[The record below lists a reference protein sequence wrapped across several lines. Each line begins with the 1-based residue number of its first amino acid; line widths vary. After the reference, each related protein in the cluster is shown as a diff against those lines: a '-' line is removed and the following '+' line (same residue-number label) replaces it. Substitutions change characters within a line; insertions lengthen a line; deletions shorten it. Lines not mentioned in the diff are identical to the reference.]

1 MRAIRRLF
9 STVNRDLLQ
18 QSSLEPCRDPVAHS
32 LHWRGLV
39 AATTSP
45 RIHNHLAA
53 SSTAVYA
60 GFDPTAKSLHV
71 GNLLTIVALIH
82 FAAAGH
88 SPVAL
93 VGGATGSIGDP
104 SGRSSERSVLSREI
118 IIENCSGIRNQLER
132 IFKNAKVTMNRHDP
146 TASSD
151 TTTPKV
157 TSFVERVQVLD
168 NYAWFKDF
176 SFLDFLGSVGRL
188 SRVSTMLS
196 RESVKSRLDAPDGIS
211 FTEFTY
217 QLLQAYDF
225 HHLYTSHNVTVQIGG
240 SDQWGNILSGIDLIR
255 RMKPQQQQLQPASSQ
270 PTQDISSSSDTVFGL
285 TIPLV
290 TTASGEKFGKSAGN
304 AVWLDPELVSPFDFY
319 QFFRRTPDGE
329 VERSLNYFSFLSK
342 DAIAELMAKHQQTPE
357 HHLPQR
363 KLAYEVTHLVHG
375 EAAANQ
381 SEFKSQLL
389 YDSATLTSLP
399 TSKDIIDTFK
409 GDDRLVLMPRGQV
422 SGASV
427 CEVAAKAGA
436 VKSVSAARKL
446 ISGGGLYVANNK
458 VASHDARIQESDA
471 LDGRL
476 VLLRAGKSKYTLVLM
491 V

>member
-1 MRAIRRLF
+1 MIRRWF
-9 STVNRDLLQ
+9 STANRDLLH
-18 QSSLEPCRDPVAHS
+18 SALEPCRDPVAHS
-32 LHWRGLV
+32 LNWRGLV

-104 SGRSSERSVLSREI
+104 SGRISERSVLSRETI
-118 IIENCSGIRNQLER
+118 VENCSGIRNQLER
-132 IFKNAKVTMNRHDP
+132 IFKNAKVTMNRHDL
-146 TASSD
+146 TAVSSD
-151 TTTPKV
+151 IKASNV
-157 TSFVERVQVLD
+157 TSFVDRVQVLD

-255 RMKPQQQQLQPASSQ
+255 RMKPQQQQLKSSSSELS
-270 PTQDISSSSDTVFGL
+270 QDVSTSSDTVFGL

-290 TTASGEKFGKSAGN
+290 TTANGEKFGKSAGN

-329 VERSLNYFSFLSK
+329 VERYLNYFSFLSK
-342 DAIAELMAKHQQTPE
+342 DAIAELMAKHQKAPE

-363 KLAYEVTHLVHG
+363 KLAFEVTHLVHG

-399 TSKDIIDTFK
+399 TSKDIIDAFK
-409 GDDRLVLMPRGQV
+409 GDDRLVLMPRAQV
-422 SGASV
+422 LGASV

-458 VASHDARIQESDA
+458 VASHDAKIQDSDA

>member
-1 MRAIRRLF
+1 MRVIRRLF

-18 QSSLEPCRDPVAHS
+18 QSNLEPCRDPVAHS

-118 IIENCSGIRNQLER
+118 IVENCSGIRNQLER

-146 TASSD
+146 AASSD
-151 TTTPKV
+151 TTTSKV
-157 TSFVERVQVLD
+157 SSFVERVQVLD

-255 RMKPQQQQLQPASSQ
+255 RMKPQQQQLQPASSE
-270 PTQDISSSSDTVFGL
+270 QDVSSSSDTVFGL

-329 VERSLNYFSFLSK
+329 VERYLNYFSFLSK

-399 TSKDIIDTFK
+399 TSKDIIDAFK
-409 GDDRLVLMPRGQV
+409 GDDRLVLMPQDQV

>member
-9 STVNRDLLQ
+9 STANRDLLQ
-18 QSSLEPCRDPVAHS
+18 QSTLEPCRDPVAHS

-45 RIHNHLAA
+45 RIHNHLSA

-146 TASSD
+146 AASSD
-151 TTTPKV
+151 TTASKV
-157 TSFVERVQVLD
+157 TSFVDRVQVLD

-188 SRVSTMLS
+188 SRVSTMMS

-255 RMKPQQQQLQPASSQ
+255 RMKPQQQLKSASSE
-270 PTQDISSSSDTVFGL
+270 PAQDVSSSSDTVFGL

-329 VERSLNYFSFLSK
+329 VERYLNYFSFLSK

-363 KLAYEVTHLVHG
+363 KLAFEVTHLVHG
-375 EAAANQ
+375 ETAANQ

-399 TSKDIIDTFK
+399 TSKDIIDAFK
-409 GDDRLVLMPRGQV
+409 GDDRLVLMPRDQV
-422 SGASV
+422 SGAGV

-458 VASHDARIQESDA
+458 VASQDARIQESDA